1 MTGKTHMIGGLTVGA
16 VSQYVGYFSG
26 DILFLGA
33 CVAGS
38 ILPDICHGG
47 SKIGRKL
54 PILSHFIRLIF
65 GHRTVTHSLLFMII
79 LGALLPLTPIPTSII
94 SGIFIGIASHLL
106 LDAATA
112 RGIELLWPISIKV
125 RLPFYTHTG
134 GLIEHVVMVSMVI
147 ITGYMGYQMYII

>member
-16 VSQYVGYFSG
+16 VSQYAGYFSS
-26 DILFLGA
+26 DLLFIGA

-54 PILSHFIRLIF
+54 PLLSHLIRLIF

-79 LGALLPLTPIPTSII
+79 LGALMPLTPITTSII
-94 SGIFIGIASHLL
+94 SGILIGIASHLL

-112 RGIELLWPISIKV
+112 RGIELLWPMSIKV
-125 RLPFYTHTG
+125 RLPIYTHTG
-134 GLIEHVVMVSMVI
+134 GIVEHAVMVSMALV
-147 ITGYMGYQMYII
+147 TGYIGYQIYLV